1 MEVQTTYLII
11 GYFVGFEKY
20 GIDVF
25 YNRKFQKWLFENSTD
40 ADKNIHPEFDTSGF
54 IMNVKFTAFH
64 NSIPLTE
71 NDFIDIQIQRLNTFL
86 ELEDLKSMDKIQI
99 QHFKRHLENK
109 SIEYQQHTI
118 KLIQEQNDI
127 NEYIQ
132 SYRYSFFN
140 SLLNK
145 RNEDGKENV
154 LFYGRRTVELLNL
167 RDEKLNLIDNLKERF
182 DLLNLYNSHLNHL
195 INHIIHLY
203 KALNGYY
210 GTNNTGF
217 LTIIVIEKEKV
228 FYSLKSLKSFSKN
241 IKDEVISGKTDKAI
255 LIKTY
260 FLSELDVL
268 IAFLDDMIGIDI
280 SKSPLHT
287 DFEAVKTALNSSF
300 ILEELKIIND
310 LETKTNKDTQ
320 EVNRKINAPILALFC
335 RLINE
340 IGIEKKEEIESVE
353 KYCIRVCE
361 RYELVYTDRIRQNF
375 NGNNTKANL
384 KIFIEKVLPLL
395 DAETKSK
402 IQKHLD
408 TKQPP
413 KQNLYA

>member
-1 MEVQTTYLII
+1 MEVQTVYLII

-40 ADKNIHPEFDTSGF
+40 TDKNIHPEFDTNGF
-54 IMNVKFTAFH
+54 IINVKFTAFH

-71 NDFIDIQIQRLNTFL
+71 NDFIDMQIDRLNAFL
-86 ELEDLKSMDKIQI
+86 DLKDLKSMDKIQI
-99 QHFKRHLENK
+99 QYFKRYLENK
-109 SIEYQQHTI
+109 SVEYQEHTI

-154 LFYGRRTVELLNL
+154 LFYRRRTVELLNQ
-167 RDEKLNLIDNLKERF
+167 RDEKLNSKENLKERF

-195 INHIIHLY
+195 INHIIQLY
-203 KALNGYY
+203 KAINGYY
-210 GTNNTGF
+210 DTNNTGF
-217 LTIIVIEKEKV
+217 LTIIVIEKDKV
-228 FYSLKSLKSFSKN
+228 FYSLKSLKDFSKN
-241 IKDEVISGKTDKAI
+241 IKDEVIGGKTDKAI

-268 IAFLDDMIGIDI
+268 ITFLDDMIGIDI

-287 DFEAVKTALNSSF
+287 DFEAVKSAFVSCVNLD
-300 ILEELKIIND
+300 ELRIINE
-310 LETKTNKDTQ
+310 LSKVVTKVPQQPETRIEK
-320 EVNRKINAPILALFC
+320 EKIKAPVLAFFC
-335 RLINE
+335 SLINE
-340 IGIEKKEEIESVE
+340 VGIDKKEESESAPN
-353 KYCIRVCE
+353 YCE
-361 RYELVYTDRIRQNF
+361 RICVKYGFNYTDRVRQNYY
-375 NGNNTKANL
+375 GKKTKVQQ
-384 KIFIEKVLPLL
+384 KEFTDKVLPLL
-395 DAETKSK
+395 DDN
-402 IQKHLD
+402 IKHLIH
-408 TKQPP
+408 KYLGN
-413 KQNLYA
+413 K